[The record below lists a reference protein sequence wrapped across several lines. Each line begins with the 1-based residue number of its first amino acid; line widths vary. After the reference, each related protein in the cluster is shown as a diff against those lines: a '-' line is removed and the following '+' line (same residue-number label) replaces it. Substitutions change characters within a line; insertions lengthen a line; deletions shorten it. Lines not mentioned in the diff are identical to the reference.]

1 MSEWNT
7 NNDGWGAPSTNNQT
21 GSVWDSFETI
31 EPKRAK
37 NDYLPAGVDG
47 VFKIIEMKVIQSV
60 KNNNRPMF
68 IASIELIDGVGGESG
83 QRWDWVAKAD
93 ERAYLQNIK
102 SLVCALNPQADPR
115 TFGRELMDKL
125 CGPEQPAAGLTVRC
139 RTEAIQT
146 QKGHDFTK
154 VHWSPAN

>member
-7 NNDGWGAPSTNNQT
+7 NNNGWGAPQQAT
-21 GSVWDSFETI
+21 GSVWDSFEEI

-47 VFKIIEMKVIQSV
+47 VVKIIEMKVIQSV

-68 IASIELIDGVGGESG
+68 IASIELVEGIGGQAG

-102 SLVCALNPQADPR
+102 SLICSLNPEGDPR
-115 TFGRELMDKL
+115 SFGRELMEKL

-139 RTEAIQT
+139 RTEQIQT
-146 QKGHDFTK
+146 SKGFDFTK
-154 VHWSPAN
+154 VHWSPNL

>member
-7 NNDGWGAPSTNNQT
+7 NNDGWGSNPVNNKQS
-21 GSVWDSFETI
+21 GWDSFEQI

-37 NDYLPAGVDG
+37 NDYLPAGIDG
-47 VFKIIEMKVIQSV
+47 TVKICEMKVIQSI

-68 IASIELIDGVGGESG
+68 IASIEIIDGEEAG
-83 QRWDWVAKAD
+83 RRYDWVAKAD

-102 SLVCALNPQADPR
+102 SLVCALNPQGDPR
-115 TFGRELMDKL
+115 TFGAELMDKL
-125 CGPEQPAAGLTVRC
+125 CGPEQPAAGLHVRC
-139 RTEAIQT
+139 RTEQIKT

-154 VHWSPAN
+154 VTWTPA